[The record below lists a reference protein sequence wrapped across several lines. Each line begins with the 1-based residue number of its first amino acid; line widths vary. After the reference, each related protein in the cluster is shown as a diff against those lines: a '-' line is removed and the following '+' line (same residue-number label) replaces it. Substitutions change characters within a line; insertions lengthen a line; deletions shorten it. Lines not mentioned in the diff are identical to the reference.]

1 MLSIIIPTL
10 NEEDYLP
17 SLLESI
23 KKQDFIDYEIIVA
36 DGGSEDRTIEIAKN
50 YGCKITLGGS
60 PAKGRNEGAKNAK
73 GDLFLFVD
81 ADSILSPHLLAELIK
96 EFEKRKLDLV
106 SFPVYPQGNIID
118 KICYGIYNLWAW
130 ISQKF
135 LPHATQTVLVKRE
148 IHQKIGGFDEEIK
161 IGEDHA
167 YARSGARF
175 GKFGFL
181 SIPPLLTSARR
192 LEREGRLK
200 TYLIYLLA
208 GLHMFFLGNVK
219 SDIFKYRFPH
229 QFTKKNRKNFKNK
242 T

>member
-1 MLSIIIPTL
+1 MLSIITPTL

-17 SLLESI
+17 LLLESI
-23 KKQDFIDYEIIVA
+23 KKQDFTDYEIIIA

-50 YGCKITLGGS
+50 YGCKIVSGGS
-60 PAKGRNEGAKNAK
+60 PAKGRNAGAKIAG
-73 GDLFLFVD
+73 GDLFLFLD
-81 ADSILSPHLLAELIK
+81 ADSTLSPHFLTELIK
-96 EFEKRKLDLV
+96 EFEKRKLDLA

-118 KICYGIYNLWAW
+118 KICYGIYNYWSW

-148 IHQKIGGFDEEIK
+148 IHQKIGGFDEEVR

-167 YARSGARF
+167 YARAGAKF
-175 GKFGFL
+175 AKFGFL
-181 SIPPLLTSARR
+181 SIPPLLTSDRR

-208 GLHMFFLGNVK
+208 GLHMIIFGNVK
-219 SDIFKYRFPH
+219 SDIFKYRFP
-229 QFTKKNRKNFKNK
+229 QQSTRKKPKRFKK
-242 T
+242 

>member
-1 MLSIIIPTL
+1 MLSIITPTL

-17 SLLESI
+17 LLLESI
-23 KKQDFIDYEIIVA
+23 KKQNFTDCEIIIA
-36 DGGSEDRTIEIAKN
+36 DGGSKDRTIEIAKN

-60 PAKGRNEGAKNAK
+60 PAKGRNEGAKIAR

-81 ADSILSPHLLAELIK
+81 ADSTLPSHFLSKLIK
-96 EFEKRKLDLV
+96 EFEKRKLDLA
-106 SFPVYPQGNIID
+106 SFPIYPQGNIID
-118 KICYGIYNLWAW
+118 KICYGIYNYWSW

-148 IHQKIGGFDEEIK
+148 IHQKISGFDEEIK

-167 YARSGARF
+167 YARAGAKF

-181 SIPPLLTSARR
+181 SMPPLLTSARR
-192 LEREGRLK
+192 FEREGRLK
-200 TYLIYLLA
+200 TYLTFLLA
-208 GLHMFFLGNVK
+208 GFYMMIFGNVK

-229 QFTKKNRKNFKNK
+229 QLTKKKRKNFKNK